1 MTGGAGFIGQAVTE
15 RLLQA
20 GHEVVIADLVEREHR
35 DARQVRGDLR
45 DHEVVAK
52 AVTPG
57 IDAVVHLAAR
67 TSVLESKNDPWGY
80 YTSNVQMTALL
91 LEACRRSGV
100 GAFALA
106 STNAVAGVVEK
117 LPIDELSPLAPLT
130 PYGATKAAS
139 EMLCSAYGA
148 SFGIAT
154 SSVRLTNVYG
164 PGMTEKDSFVPRL
177 MRAAAGGTGVE
188 VYGDGSMLR
197 DYVYIDDVAAAFL
210 LMIEKA
216 HNGPVVIGS
225 GHSIPV
231 NELVDHARKA
241 TGVDIPVKY
250 GDSRPG
256 EMPAVVVDIARA
268 RSLGFSPKMQMD
280 EGMRQAWAT
289 FSERHQ
295 RDGDGN

>member
-1 MTGGAGFIGQAVTE
+1 MTGGAGFIGRAVTA

-20 GHEVVIADLVEREHR
+20 GHEVVCADLVERPCPDVE
-35 DARQVRGDLR
+35 QVLGDLR
-45 DHEVVAK
+45 DPDVASR
-52 AVTPG
+52 AVSPTV
-57 IDAVVHLAAR
+57 DAVVHLAAR

-117 LPIDELSPLAPLT
+117 LPIDELSPLSPLT

-148 SFGIAT
+148 SFGIAA
-154 SSVRLTNVYG
+154 SYVRLTNVYG

-197 DYVYIDDVAAAFL
+197 DYVYIDDAADAFL
-210 LMIEKA
+210 LMIEKQ

-231 NELVDHARKA
+231 TELIDHARRA

-250 GDSRPG
+250 GDARPG

-268 RSLGFSPKMQMD
+268 RSLGFSPRVQMD
-280 EGMRQAWAT
+280 EGMRQAWRT
-289 FSERHQ
+289 FTDR
-295 RDGDGN
+295 GA